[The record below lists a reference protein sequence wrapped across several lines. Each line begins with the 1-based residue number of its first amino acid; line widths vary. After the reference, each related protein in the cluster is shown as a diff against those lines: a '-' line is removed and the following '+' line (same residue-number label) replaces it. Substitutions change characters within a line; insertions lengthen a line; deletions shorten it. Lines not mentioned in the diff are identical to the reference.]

1 MSEHG
6 AANNQQPITCA
17 ADLRQVIKTV
27 SSPKLRRA
35 GWVIPALTWSLVVA
49 GGWRSGYFKVSGI
62 GAPIRSKASRW
73 WLVAGGLGEDRPGG
87 GGGVGEADLET
98 GDHDPRIP
106 CIRRRDPAD
115 LDRSHRVA
123 TDAANQ
129 LNAKVALPLPEMA
142 RCPEVDL
149 SAVAPAG
156 GVQLIRCRN

>member
-73 WLVAGGLGEDRPGG
+73 WLVGSAR
-87 GGGVGEADLET
+87 T
-98 GDHDPRIP
+98 GPVVVVASAKRTSKPVIMIYGSRASGAAIP
-106 CIRRRDPAD
+106 
-115 LDRSHRVA
+115 L
-123 TDAANQ
+123 TWTAAIEWPPT
-129 LNAKVALPLPEMA
+129 L
-142 RCPEVDL
+142 RT
-149 SAVAPAG
+149 S
-156 GVQLIRCRN
+156 